1 MPTLHLYLDESG
13 DLTFSPVGTKHYVF
27 AVAWTLD
34 PLPVVSDLASLRFD
48 LLKQGY
54 DLPSFHAAPDKQVHR
69 NAVVEVLLRHDNW
82 RFAAIVVE
90 KSKVNPALREPRI
103 FYPKF
108 ASMVLRFVLRERW
121 TGPATHVLAF
131 TDPLPQRKH
140 REPITAAFKITCREN
155 LNLPFNI
162 YHHPRHSNYW
172 LQVVDYCS
180 WAVYRKW
187 ENQDLRTYR
196 QIGRRLATWELDVLR
211 YGTTHYYQA

>member
-34 PLPVVSDLASLRFD
+34 PLPVVNDLASLRFD

-69 NAVVEVLLRHDNW
+69 NAVVDVLLQHDNW

-108 ASMVLRFVLRERW
+108 ASMVLRFVLRERCRR
-121 TGPATHVLAF
+121 GAQSGGERPACRPDAGLASGVRLGTHGSAAGAQRAGSFAFHCPMSDSPRCRMAECRSGSSCSRLLLRSSRRCSRGWSRVL
-131 TDPLPQRKH
+131 
-140 REPITAAFKITCREN
+140 
-155 LNLPFNI
+155 
-162 YHHPRHSNYW
+162 
-172 LQVVDYCS
+172 
-180 WAVYRKW
+180 
-187 ENQDLRTYR
+187 
-196 QIGRRLATWELDVLR
+196 
-211 YGTTHYYQA
+211 